1 MIRNENSAYGFI
13 SLTLGTILIILH
25 IPSFIIMKPFYVVM
39 GFVLVIVMPIITVI
53 YGIVG
58 MVKDN
63 KLVMAIIGSNCG
75 LAILTFF
82 LFRATGMLIIYYYK
96 KLDG

>member
-1 MIRNENSAYGFI
+1 MIRKDNSAYGFI
-13 SLTLGTILIILH
+13 SLILGIILIILH
-25 IPSFIIMKPFYVVM
+25 IPSFIIMQPFYVVM

-82 LFRATGMLIIYYYK
+82 LFRVMGILTIYY
-96 KLDG
+96 